1 MLQCTDALPNWDPHQ
16 FVWGNTTI
24 LSLNQW
30 VCTHKCPTCRLLHVW
45 QRVRGRALEEVVILN
60 VDSNTLETPF
70 DDLKRIPSDVVIN
83 AYLIKQFS
91 LSGNVSNC
99 FDQSNCLQ
107 QVIKMCFQVSGLK
120 LCLKRQAVSPGCGVS
135 RAFLK
140 AQALL
145 FGGYRDALQCQ
156 QVIGLCSEFQI
167 THVSVKIIPDTVL
180 WFLFRMVKCYST
192 RRCF

>member
-1 MLQCTDALPNWDPHQ
+1 MFC
-16 FVWGNTTI
+16 
-24 LSLNQW
+24 
-30 VCTHKCPTCRLLHVW
+30 VCTHRCPICRRFYVW

-70 DDLKRIPSDVVIN
+70 DDLKRIPSDVVN
-83 AYLIKQFS
+83 NEYLIFLFYKMYQIALTS
-91 LSGNVSNC
+91 I
-99 FDQSNCLQ
+99 FDRLQ

-145 FGGYRDALQCQ
+145 FGGYRNALQCQ
-156 QVIGLCSEFQI
+156 QVIGFYGLNKI
-167 THVSVKIIPDTVL
+167 TYPLVKTIPDAVL
-180 WFLFRMVKCYST
+180 WFLIRMVKCYST

>member
-1 MLQCTDALPNWDPHQ
+1 M
-16 FVWGNTTI
+16 
-24 LSLNQW
+24 
-30 VCTHKCPTCRLLHVW
+30 
-45 QRVRGRALEEVVILN
+45 EEVVILN

-83 AYLIKQFS
+83 AYSISNFAFKKVNQIALIGIIDRKQP
-91 LSGNVSNC
+91 
-99 FDQSNCLQ
+99 
-107 QVIKMCFQVSGLK
+107 VIKMCLQVSGLK

-145 FGGYRDALQCQ
+145 FGGYRDALHCQ
-156 QVIGLCSEFQI
+156 KVVDLHSLFKI
-167 THVSVKIIPDTVL
+167 THVLVKIIPDAVTR
-180 WFLFRMVKCYST
+180 FLFRMAKWFST